1 MYGNFCCKKYDNF
14 EAFCSLF
21 IKSINLLFLNSAD
34 PAIFVWNQ
42 DARIN
47 WNKIRFQP
55 ASAVI
60 AYKAW
65 FITVELF
72 FLHVKYNFFFDISSG
87 FYSKIAMSKF
97 EFNIQN
103 TFLVLQGNLHFSN
116 SCMMMNVFLK
126 KLGDQ
131 CDFTNKKFQGATKIL
146 PKPVTKKNLM
156 TIIQFQSWKRYKI

>member
-21 IKSINLLFLNSAD
+21 IESINLLFLNSD

-47 WNKIRFQP
+47 WNKI
-55 ASAVI
+55 
-60 AYKAW
+60 
-65 FITVELF
+65 

-146 PKPVTKKNLM
+146 PKPVTKKILWLLSNFNHGKDTKSNVL
-156 TIIQFQSWKRYKI
+156 TSFKK